1 MLFHN
6 FAIYFLHELIFYIIA
21 LFLFFYTL
29 HILFSKKTFFIFL
42 FIVSVLIL
50 LLIKYIIYL
59 KYAILSNFSLITF
72 YNITYYLSLIFL
84 WISIVG
90 ILAQYLFNKILIYMF
105 ISQISYL
112 MLIITKQ
119 LTITTPINEYI
130 LIIILC
136 GQCLNILGLYF
147 ISLYFQKIIA
157 LKGPLSK
164 DEFIT
169 IFNLISQLKWPQNI
183 TQYLFYLNL
192 LNYISLSLF
201 LTYILM
207 HNILIIQILL
217 ILSTIALISA
227 VIKAMIIMY
236 DKNDSQLQLLKQ
248 KFNPLN
254 VKPHPYLLM
263 ITIHNFLSII
273 SLGISIILYF

>member
-6 FAIYFLHELIFYIIA
+6 LIAYFFHELIFYIIA

-29 HILFSKKTFFIFL
+29 HILFSKNIFFIFL

-50 LLIKYIIYL
+50 LLTKDIVYL
-59 KYAILSNFSLITF
+59 KYSILSNFNLINF
-72 YNITYYLSLIFL
+72 YNFTYYLSLIFL

-90 ILAQYLFNKILIYMF
+90 ILAQYLLNKILIYML

-112 MLIITKQ
+112 MLIISKNFD
-119 LTITTPINEYI
+119 ITTSGNEYI

-136 GQCLNILGLYF
+136 GQCLNILGFYF
-147 ISLYFQKIIA
+147 ITLYFQKIIA
-157 LKGPLSK
+157 LQEPLSK

-183 TQYLFYLNL
+183 TKYLFYLNL
-192 LNYISLSLF
+192 LNNISLSLF

-207 HNILIIQILL
+207 HNTLLIQILL
-217 ILSTIALISA
+217 ILSALALISA
-227 VIKAMIIMY
+227 VIKAMIVMY
-236 DKNDSQLQLLKQ
+236 DKNDNQLKLLKQ
-248 KFNPLN
+248 NFNPFN
-254 VKPHPYLLM
+254 VKPHPYLL
-263 ITIHNFLSII
+263 IIIINNTLSII
-273 SLGISIILYF
+273 LLGISINSYF